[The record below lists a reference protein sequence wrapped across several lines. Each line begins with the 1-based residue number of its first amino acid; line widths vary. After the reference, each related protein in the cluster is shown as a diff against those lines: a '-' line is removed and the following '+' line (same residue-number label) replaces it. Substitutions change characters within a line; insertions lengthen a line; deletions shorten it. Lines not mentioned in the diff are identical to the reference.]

1 MTGII
6 EVDGKEAESASL
18 IFELVDLRLENR
30 RLRAELIDNY
40 AASCMDAGVI
50 LELRARV
57 SEMEA
62 RYDSVTVALQE
73 KCDELTAIKPAWS
86 DAPEW
91 ATTWYIECGWAGGK
105 HPNEE
110 PYYMNTERR
119 PEES

>member
-6 EVDGKEAESASL
+6 EVDGKEAESVRL

-30 RLRAELIDNY
+30 RLRA
-40 AASCMDAGVI
+40 
-50 LELRARV
+50 
-57 SEMEA
+57 
-62 RYDSVTVALQE
+62 
-73 KCDELTAIKPAWS
+73 KLTAIKPAWS

-110 PYYMNTERR
+110 PYYMSTERR